1 MEAIVK
7 CPQNML
13 IFMAYFCVYFVHL
26 FMYVRLFV
34 SLYTLPEMVNK
45 VEYIAN
51 GYGAIL
57 R

>member
-1 MEAIVK
+1 
-7 CPQNML
+7 ML